1 MLTSAALYLLEVK
14 EKKVKQKH
22 RFPLKEVQGL
32 HVSPN
37 TDNLVLIQIPVENAK
52 KDKVRNPLS
61 SMLYFDD
68 EYLSFWVKDHR
79 CGFVIQYCTLYFGK
93 IQWSSL

>member
-52 KDKVRNPLS
+52 KDKVRNTLS
-61 SMLYFDD
+61 SMVFVDH
-68 EYLSFWVKDHR
+68 EYLSFWGKDNR
-79 CGFVIQYCTLYFGK
+79 CGFVLLFCTLDFGK
-93 IQWSSL
+93 NQWSSL

>member
-52 KDKVRNPLS
+52 KDKVRNTLS
-61 SMLYFDD
+61 SMVYVDH
-68 EYLSFWVKDHR
+68 EYLSF
-79 CGFVIQYCTLYFGK
+79 
-93 IQWSSL
+93 